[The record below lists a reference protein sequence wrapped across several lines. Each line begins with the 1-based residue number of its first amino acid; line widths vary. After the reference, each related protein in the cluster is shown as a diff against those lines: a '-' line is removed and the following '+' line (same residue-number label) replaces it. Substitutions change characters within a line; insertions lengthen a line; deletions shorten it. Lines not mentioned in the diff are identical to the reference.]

1 MAAKATTPSMAAKTD
16 ETKIVLEI
24 KFHVTGTTHSGYCS
38 DNDDEDP
45 VNYFYTE
52 EYEIDKDF
60 VRKYIDDDD
69 ELDGYKLNEYSEYGI
84 KNCNGSGYCRTSVN
98 HIAIKGKLI
107 EKKNLKAKF
116 LA

>member
-1 MAAKATTPSMAAKTD
+1 MAAKSSKPSMAAEAEK
-16 ETKIVLEI
+16 TKIVLEI

-38 DNDDEDP
+38 GNDDEDP
-45 VNYFYTE
+45 VDYFYTE
-52 EYEIDKDF
+52 EHEIDKEF
-60 VRKYIDDDD
+60 VRKYIDDND
-69 ELDGYKLNEYSEYGI
+69 ELDGYKLNKYSEYNI
-84 KNCNGSGYCRTSVN
+84 KNCNGSGYCNTYVN

>member
-1 MAAKATTPSMAAKTD
+1 MAAKSSPPSMAAKTD

-45 VNYFYTE
+45 VDYFYTE
-52 EYEIDKDF
+52 EHEIDKEF
-60 VRKYIDDDD
+60 VRKYIDDND
-69 ELDGYKLNEYSEYGI
+69 ELDGYKLNKYSEYNI